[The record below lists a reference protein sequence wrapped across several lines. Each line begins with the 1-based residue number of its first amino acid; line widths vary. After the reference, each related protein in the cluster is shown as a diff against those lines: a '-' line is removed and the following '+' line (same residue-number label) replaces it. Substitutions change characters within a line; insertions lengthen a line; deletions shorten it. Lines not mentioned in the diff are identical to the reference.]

1 MRSAVRP
8 LADALGAVCR
18 EFERLTGLRADAGR
32 ARSVGGGGIN
42 QAYRLDCG
50 DRPLFVKIND
60 AESLAAF
67 EAEVAGLEALR
78 AAGGVAVPRVVACGL
93 AGGEA
98 GVSEG
103 EAVGSA
109 VEVTGSRVEV
119 AESVGVVADSVR
131 EAIGSAGTGVESG
144 SGAVASAGRIAYL
157 ALEWIEF
164 GGRTAGAER
173 RLGAGLAIQHRCLA
187 ERFGWH
193 RHNTIG
199 ATPQRNTQSADWIEF
214 YRRERL
220 GFQLDLATG
229 RGLPDDLLTRG
240 RRLLAGLEAF
250 FPGHRPEPSLLHG
263 DLWSGNWGADAN
275 GVPHIF
281 DPAAYHGDRE
291 ADLAMTRLFGGF
303 GSDFYAAY
311 EHEWPLD
318 PGWERRVD
326 LYNLYH
332 LLNHFNLFGAGYLG
346 GVADAMTRLAH

>member
-1 MRSAVRP
+1 MRPA
-8 LADALGAVCR
+8 ADRLGAVCR
-18 EFERLTGLRADAGR
+18 EIERRTGLRTDARR
-32 ARSVGGGGIN
+32 ARSVSGGSIN
-42 QAYRLDCG
+42 QAYRLDCA
-50 DRPLFVKIND
+50 DQSLFVKLND
-60 AESLAAF
+60 ADSLAAF

-93 AGGEA
+93 AGD
-98 GVSEG
+98 SEG

-109 VEVTGSRVEV
+109 VEVTGSWVEV

-131 EAIGSAGTGVESG
+131 EAVGSAGTAVESG
-144 SGAVASAGRIAYL
+144 SGAVASAGRVAYL

-173 RLGAGLAIQHRCLA
+173 RLGTGLAIQHRCLA

-199 ATPQRNTQSADWIEF
+199 ATPQRNTRSADWIEF
-214 YRRERL
+214 LRRERL
-220 GFQLDLATG
+220 GFQLDLASG
-229 RGLPDDLLTRG
+229 HGLPDDLLARG

-263 DLWSGNWGADAN
+263 DLWSGNWGADAR
-275 GVPHIF
+275 GVPYIY
-281 DPAAYHGDRE
+281 DPAVYHGDRE

-318 PGWERRVD
+318 PGWEGRVD

-346 GVADAMTRLAH
+346 GVADAMTRLGH